1 MRLSILCLLAALT
14 FQQTIA
20 QEKTHRLNHWVD
32 SVLTIGY
39 FKGDIDTAYVTRPK
53 TKWTL
58 AARLNISGAKLETM
72 GVTSGQKFN
81 SEITADYKSTLSVG
95 PT

>member
-1 MRLSILCLLAALT
+1 MKVNMRLSILCLLAALT

-53 TKWTL
+53 TK
-58 AARLNISGAKLETM
+58 
-72 GVTSGQKFN
+72 
-81 SEITADYKSTLSVG
+81 
-95 PT
+95 

>member
-72 GVTSGQKFN
+72 RK
-81 SEITADYKSTLSVG
+81 
-95 PT
+95 